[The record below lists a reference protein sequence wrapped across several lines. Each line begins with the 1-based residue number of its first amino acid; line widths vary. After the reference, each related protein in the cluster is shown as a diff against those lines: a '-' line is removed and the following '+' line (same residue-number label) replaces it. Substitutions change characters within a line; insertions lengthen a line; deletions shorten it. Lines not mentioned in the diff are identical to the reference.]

1 MNTKL
6 YYEDLKYVAG
16 LPLPWEKLQSSRI
29 LVTGATGMI
38 GRFLSDVL
46 MFRNE
51 KEGLGCNLFVTG
63 RSMEKLQTRFSEY
76 KDSSFLHLV
85 EMDINIGNF
94 PNLPSMDYCIHLAS
108 STHPVAYATDPIG
121 TITAN
126 IIGTRNLLE
135 FAYSHDCKRFAFA
148 SSNEIYGENR
158 GDTELFKEDYCGYI
172 DCNTLRAGYP
182 ESKRCGEALCQ
193 AYIRQK
199 NMDIVIPRLTRSY
212 GPTLL
217 SSDTKALT
225 QFLRKGLA
233 REDIVL
239 KSEGTQHYS
248 YTYVADA
255 VSGLLT
261 VLLKGECGEAY
272 NISDIAS
279 DIRLKDL
286 AGIIAKEAGTKVVF
300 DLPNEVEKAGFSKA
314 TKARL
319 DSTKLQKLG
328 WKAQYGI
335 EEGIRRTMKM
345 MQDSQ
350 TSEITSM
357 V

>member
-1 MNTKL
+1 MNAEL
-6 YYEDLKYVAG
+6 YNEDLQYIAG
-16 LPLPWEKLQSSRI
+16 LPLPWEKMRGSSLLI
-29 LVTGATGMI
+29 TGATGMI
-38 GRFLSDVL
+38 GRFLADAL
-46 MFRNE
+46 MFKNRTE
-51 KEGLGCNLFVTG
+51 DFGCHIYVTG
-63 RSMEKLQTRFSEY
+63 RSMAKLKDRFAEY
-76 KDSSFLHLV
+76 EGDPLLHLV

-94 PNLPSMDYCIHLAS
+94 PALPTMDYCIHLAS
-108 STHPVAYATDPIG
+108 STHPVQYATDPIG

-135 FAYSHDCKRFAFA
+135 FASSHGCKRFAFA

-172 DCNTLRAGYP
+172 DCNTMRAGYP

-225 QFLRKGLA
+225 QFLHKGLA
-233 REDIVL
+233 GEDIVL
-239 KSEGTQHYS
+239 KI
-248 YTYVADA
+248 AD
-255 VSGLLT
+255 L
-261 VLLKGECGEAY
+261 
-272 NISDIAS
+272 AS

-286 AGIIAKEAGTKVVF
+286 AGIIAGEAGTRVVF
-300 DLPNEVEKAGFSKA
+300 DLPDEVEKAGFSKA

-319 DSTKLQKLG
+319 DSTKLQGLG
-328 WKAQYGI
+328 WKAKYDI
-335 EEGIRRTMKM
+335 REGIRRTMKM
-345 MQDSQ
+345 MRA
-350 TSEITSM
+350 
-357 V
+357 